1 MSCLGILQVFDAGEK
16 PNLDELLKYGKN
28 IADPNLT
35 DLVKE
40 VSVEQPV
47 KYSVG
52 GKKTVV
58 LIDCGVKYS
67 IIRNLLKL
75 RVGEQGRA

>member
-1 MSCLGILQVFDAGEK
+1 MLGILEVFDANEE
-16 PNLDELLKYGKN
+16 PNLDALLKTSKE

-40 VSVEQPV
+40 VSVKEPV
-47 KYSVG
+47 KYNVD

-58 LIDCGVKYS
+58 LMIAEPNTALSATCL
-67 IIRNLLKL
+67 N
-75 RVGEQGRA
+75 EA